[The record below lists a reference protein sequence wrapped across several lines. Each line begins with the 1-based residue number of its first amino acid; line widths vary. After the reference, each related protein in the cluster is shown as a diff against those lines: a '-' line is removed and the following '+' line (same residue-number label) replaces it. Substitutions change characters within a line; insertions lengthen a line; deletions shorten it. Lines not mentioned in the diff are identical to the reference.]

1 MAPGLFHLNSGVLL
15 EQGLD
20 LALTDHPLDPSL
32 SALDAVLHLAIRQ
45 SREKAHYF
53 LIGIRNRAVVAFS
66 WMWNY
71 VTYQRGARL
80 IVDGADEQQA
90 ARDEK
95 ATPAATAVEVT
106 RPAERVP
113 SSGSDWR

>member
-1 MAPGLFHLNSGVLL
+1 
-15 EQGLD
+15 
-20 LALTDHPLDPSL
+20 
-32 SALDAVLHLAIRQ
+32 
-45 SREKAHYF
+45 
-53 LIGIRNRAVVAFS
+53 
-66 WMWNY
+66 MWNY

-90 ARDEK
+90 ARSEK

-106 RPAERVP
+106 RIAERVP